1 MSDKMSKEK
10 ETVLRSLGAEVIR
23 TPSTVPWDA
32 PRSLFSVARRLR
44 DELPRGVL
52 LDQYRNPHNPLAH
65 YDITAAEVM
74 AQCGGRVDMLV
85 AAAGTGG
92 TITGLGRMFK
102 ERWPTCRVI
111 AVDPVGS
118 PLASFS
124 HTTDPSPPV
133 IFPPPFDIPPSKNLS
148 AGLEKAGGESDPPPS
163 SAPSSEPTYHRR
175 YELEG
180 AGAEFSPTVLDR
192 SVVDAWVKVTDAE
205 SFAMAR
211 RLIREEGLLC
221 GGSSGAAVAAALRA
235 AAPLRAG
242 QRCVVVLADGV
253 RNYMSKFMDDSWL
266 AERGILLP
274 PATDTRM

>member
-23 TPSTVPWDA
+23 TPSNVPWDA

-102 ERWPTCRVI
+102 ERWPACRVI

-118 PLASFS
+118 PLAGFS
-124 HTTDPSPPV
+124 HTADPSPPV
-133 IFPPPFDIPPSKNLS
+133 IFPPQIDITPSETLS
-148 AGLEKAGGESDPPPS
+148 AGLEKAIGEPA
-163 SAPSSEPTYHRR
+163 APSEPTYHRR

-205 SFAMAR
+205 SFVMAR

-235 AAPLRAG
+235 AAPLGAG

-274 PATDTRM
+274 PATDTQM

>member
-1 MSDKMSKEK
+1 
-10 ETVLRSLGAEVIR
+10 
-23 TPSTVPWDA
+23 
-32 PRSLFSVARRLR
+32 VARRLR

-74 AQCGGRVDMLV
+74 AQCGDGRVDMLV

-102 ERWPTCRVI
+102 ERWPACRVI

-118 PLASFS
+118 PLAGLS
-124 HTTDPSPPV
+124 HTADPSPPV
-133 IFPPPFDIPPSKNLS
+133 IFPPPFDIPPSGNLS
-148 AGLEKAGGESDPPPS
+148 AGLEKVSGESDP
-163 SAPSSEPTYHRR
+163 SEPAYRRR

-205 SFAMAR
+205 SFVMAR

-266 AERGILLP
+266 AERGIDLP

>member
-1 MSDKMSKEK
+1 MSKEK

-23 TPSTVPWDA
+23 TPSNVPWDA

-74 AQCGGRVDMLV
+74 AQCGDGGRVDMLV

-102 ERWPTCRVI
+102 ERWPACRVI

-118 PLASFS
+118 PLASLS

-133 IFPPPFDIPPSKNLS
+133 TFPPSFVPPPSELLS
-148 AGLEKAGGESDPPPS
+148 AGLEKAGGDLDRPPS
-163 SAPSSEPTYHRR
+163 AAPSSQPTYHRR

-205 SFAMAR
+205 SFVMAR

-235 AAPLRAG
+235 AAPLREG

-274 PATDTRM
+274 PASDVSQM